1 MNLKFTK
8 ISIENF
14 LLQFYLLK
22 PDHVPKP
29 EKEDISISGNTPD
42 DEDVHEDFHDDNQSN
57 NVGEQGN
64 FRHQA
69 REKKKKEA

>member
-1 MNLKFTK
+1 M
-8 ISIENF
+8 
-14 LLQFYLLK
+14 LK

-29 EKEDISISGNTPD
+29 EKEDISISGKTPD
-42 DEDVHEDFHDDNQSN
+42 DEDENFPDDDRSN

-69 REKKKKEA
+69 REKKKKDA